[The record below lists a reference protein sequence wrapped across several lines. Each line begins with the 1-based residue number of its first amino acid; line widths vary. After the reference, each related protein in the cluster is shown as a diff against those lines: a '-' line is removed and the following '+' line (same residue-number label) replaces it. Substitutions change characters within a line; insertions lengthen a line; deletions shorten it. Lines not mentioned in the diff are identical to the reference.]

1 VHVQNVLINLVGLK
15 KIFIWWSITLQE
27 QNCYLYK
34 KTVGPSFF
42 INFTPKYIRNRRH
55 SKTYLY
61 LWLPYF
67 MCSHKNNYSIR
78 SEEII
83 SITVVSSCFSWS
95 MIKKIAFLRTIS
107 QTCIATSYEDKWT
120 FRMFNLATFASS
132 FRKFGY
138 LKHLHSARWPVQPFS
153 WNNPYLRSYSVTSSP
168 LILLLGHNQKCV
180 CCIINNFLSVMV
192 IFMAEIFCGKRFTP
206 KHCSEHKLCYFL
218 VSQTKCIRSEEPQK
232 AWTNFFCN

>member
-1 VHVQNVLINLVGLK
+1 
-15 KIFIWWSITLQE
+15 
-27 QNCYLYK
+27 
-34 KTVGPSFF
+34 
-42 INFTPKYIRNRRH
+42 
-55 SKTYLY
+55 
-61 LWLPYF
+61 
-67 MCSHKNNYSIR
+67 MCIHKNNYSIR

-153 WNNPYLRSYSVTSSP
+153 WNNLFLRSCSVMASP
-168 LILLLGHNQKCV
+168 LIFFLGHNQKCV
-180 CCIINNFLSVMV
+180 CCCIINNFLSVKVM
-192 IFMAEIFCGKRFTP
+192 FLWPRFC
-206 KHCSEHKLCYFL
+206 
-218 VSQTKCIRSEEPQK
+218 QK
-232 AWTNFFCN
+232 KGLPRNIVLKINFFGPVPADQALRAVA